1 MESVKTGKTNKVGK
15 NTEMAHTKTNK
26 ETHFKQVSAITNRI
40 RSIGG
45 IFTKIAKKVREL
57 VKKHPKK
64 SSAALVVLTPVAC
77 KRAKELDDKV
87 QDKSKQAEKENKINW
102 WKYSGLT
109 IATSLLLAACSAG
122 DIDKQIELEQEKQK
136 TEQEKKE
143 AENARDRA
151 NKSEIELEQERQKTN
166 KSGIELANSQIKAEQ
181 ERQKTEQEKQK
192 ANKSEIELEQ
202 QKQKTINTQRD
213 LIKEQKDFI
222 KETEQNCQEKHG
234 QLFIKRARIKTG
246 ITTGIAIEIE
256 AECKTPKPTKTNQT
270 PIQPKHLPNSK
281 HPHSQRGSKAQELI
295 AYLLF
300 EQKDFIIETE
310 QKCQEKHNQF
320 FIKKA
325 GIKGGAIEVEAECKT
340 PKPTKTNQTP
350 IQPKHLPNSKQP
362 HSQRGSKAQELIA
375 YLQKELESLPYSQ
388 KAIAKQVDFYKP
400 SSIAYLEL
408 DPRDFKVTE
417 EWQNE
422 NLKIRSKAQAKM
434 LEMRKPQANLSPS
447 QSFLFVQRIFADI
460 NKEIEAAAN
469 TEKKAE
475 KVGYGYSKRV

>member
-15 NTEMAHTKTNK
+15 NTEMAHTKANR
-26 ETHFKQVSAITNRI
+26 ETHFKQVSAITNTL

-64 SSAALVVLTPVAC
+64 SNAALVVLTHVAC

-87 QDKSKQAEKENKINW
+87 QDKSKQAEKENQINW

-109 IATSLLLAACSAG
+109 IAASLLLAACSVG
-122 DIDKQIELEQEKQK
+122 DIDKQIEL
-136 TEQEKKE
+136 EQEKKE

-151 NKSEIELEQERQKTN
+151 NKSGIELEQERQKTN

-181 ERQKTEQEKQK
+181 ERQKTEQERQK
-192 ANKSEIELEQ
+192 TNKSGIELEQ

-234 QLFIKRARIKTG
+234 QLFIKKARIKTG
-246 ITTGIAIEIE
+246 ITTGIAIEVE
-256 AECKTPKPTKTNQT
+256 AECKTPKPAKTNQT
-270 PIQPKHLPNSK
+270 PIQPKHLP
-281 HPHSQRGSKAQELI
+281 
-295 AYLLF
+295 
-300 EQKDFIIETE
+300 D
-310 QKCQEKHNQF
+310 
-320 FIKKA
+320 
-325 GIKGGAIEVEAECKT
+325 
-340 PKPTKTNQTP
+340 
-350 IQPKHLPNSKQP
+350 SKQP

-388 KAIAKQVDFYKP
+388 KAIAKQVDFYRP

-417 EWQNE
+417 EWQKE

-434 LEMRKPQANLSPS
+434 LEMRNPQAHLPAS
-447 QSFLFVQRIFADI
+447 QSLLFVQKIFADI
-460 NKEIEAAAN
+460 NKEIKIVAN

-475 KVGYGYSKRV
+475 KAGYGYSKRV

>member
-15 NTEMAHTKTNK
+15 NTETANTKANK
-26 ETHFKQVSAITNRI
+26 ETHFKQASAITNII

-45 IFTKIAKKVREL
+45 FFTKIMKRIREL

-64 SSAALVVLTPVAC
+64 SRAALVVLTHVAC
-77 KRAKELDDKV
+77 RKAKELDDKV
-87 QDKSKQAEKENKINW
+87 QDKSKQAEKENQINW

-109 IATSLLLAACSAG
+109 IAASLLLAACSAG
-122 DIDKQIELEQEKQK
+122 DTDKQIELEQEKQK
-136 TEQEKKE
+136 ANKSGIELEQERQKTEQERQKT
-143 AENARDRA
+143 

-202 QKQKTINTQRD
+202 QKQKTINTQRN

-234 QLFIKRARIKTG
+234 QLFIKKARIKTG

-281 HPHSQRGSKAQELI
+281 
-295 AYLLF
+295 
-300 EQKDFIIETE
+300 
-310 QKCQEKHNQF
+310 
-320 FIKKA
+320 
-325 GIKGGAIEVEAECKT
+325 
-340 PKPTKTNQTP
+340 
-350 IQPKHLPNSKQP
+350 QPR
-362 HSQRGSKAQELIA
+362 SQRGSKAQELIA

-388 KAIAKQVDFYKP
+388 KAIAKQVNFYRP

-408 DPRDFKVTE
+408 DPRDFNVTE
-417 EWQNE
+417 EWQKE

-434 LEMRKPQANLSPS
+434 LEMRNPQAHLPTS
-447 QSFLFVQRIFADI
+447 QSLLFVQKIFADV

-469 TEKKAE
+469 TEKKVE
-475 KVGYGYSKRV
+475 KRM

>member
-1 MESVKTGKTNKVGK
+1 MKSVKTGKTNKVGK
-15 NTEMAHTKTNK
+15 NTEMANTKTNK
-26 ETHFKQVSAITNRI
+26 ETYFKQVSAITNRI

-64 SSAALVVLTPVAC
+64 SNAALAVLTHVAC

-109 IATSLLLAACSAG
+109 IATSFLLAACSVG

-136 TEQEKKE
+136 T
-143 AENARDRA
+143 
-151 NKSEIELEQERQKTN
+151 NKSGIELEQKRQKTEQEKQKTN
-166 KSGIELANSQIKAEQ
+166 KSGIEL
-181 ERQKTEQEKQK
+181 EQEKQK
-192 ANKSEIELEQ
+192 
-202 QKQKTINTQRD
+202 TI
-213 LIKEQKDFI
+213 KAQKDFI
-222 KETEQNCQEKHG
+222 KDLEQNCEEKHG
-234 QLFIKRARIKTG
+234 
-246 ITTGIAIEIE
+246 
-256 AECKTPKPTKTNQT
+256 
-270 PIQPKHLPNSK
+270 
-281 HPHSQRGSKAQELI
+281 
-295 AYLLF
+295 
-300 EQKDFIIETE
+300 
-310 QKCQEKHNQF
+310 QF

-325 GIKGGAIEVEAECKT
+325 RIKDSISIEVEAECKT

-408 DPRDFKVTE
+408 DPRDFNVTE

-434 LEMRKPQANLSPS
+434 LEMRNPQANLAPF
-447 QSFLFVQRIFADI
+447 QSFSIIQNIVADI

-475 KVGYGYSKRV
+475 KVGYGYSKRM

>member
-1 MESVKTGKTNKVGK
+1 MKSVKTGKTNKVGK
-15 NTEMAHTKTNK
+15 NTEMANTKTNK
-26 ETHFKQVSAITNRI
+26 ETHFKQVSVIANMI

-57 VKKHPKK
+57 VKKHPEK
-64 SSAALVVLTPVAC
+64 SSAALVVLAHVAC

-87 QDKSKQAEKENKINW
+87 QDKSKQAEKENQINW

-109 IATSLLLAACSAG
+109 IATSLLLAACNAG
-122 DIDKQIELEQEKQK
+122 DIDKQIELEQEK
-136 TEQEKKE
+136 KE
-143 AENARDRA
+143 VENARDRA
-151 NKSEIELEQERQKTN
+151 NKSGIELEQQRQKAEQEKQKTN

-181 ERQKTEQEKQK
+181 ERQKT
-192 ANKSEIELEQ
+192 NKSGIELEQ
-202 QKQKTINTQRD
+202 QRQKAEQEKQKTINTQRD

-234 QLFIKRARIKTG
+234 QLFIKKARIKTG

-281 HPHSQRGSKAQELI
+281 
-295 AYLLF
+295 
-300 EQKDFIIETE
+300 
-310 QKCQEKHNQF
+310 
-320 FIKKA
+320 
-325 GIKGGAIEVEAECKT
+325 
-340 PKPTKTNQTP
+340 
-350 IQPKHLPNSKQP
+350 QPR
-362 HSQRGSKAQELIA
+362 SQRGSKAQELIA

-388 KAIAKQVDFYKP
+388 KAIAKQVNFYKP

-408 DPRDFKVTE
+408 DPRDFNATE

-434 LEMRKPQANLSPS
+434 LEMRNVKPYPQAHLSTS
-447 QSFLFVQRIFADI
+447 QSLLFVQKIFADV
-460 NKEIEAAAN
+460 NKEIKVVAN

-475 KVGYGYSKRV
+475 KVG

>member
-1 MESVKTGKTNKVGK
+1 MKSVKTGKTNKVGK

-26 ETHFKQVSAITNRI
+26 ETHFKQVSAITNRLK
-40 RSIGG
+40 SIGG
-45 IFTKIAKKVREL
+45 IFTKIVKKVREL

-64 SSAALVVLTPVAC
+64 SRVALVVLTHVVC

-87 QDKSKQAEKENKINW
+87 QDKSKQAEKENQINW

-109 IATSLLLAACSAG
+109 IATSLLLVACSAG
-122 DIDKQIELEQEKQK
+122 DVDKQIELEQEKQK

-151 NKSEIELEQERQKTN
+151 NKSGIELEQERQKTN

-234 QLFIKRARIKTG
+234 QLFIKKTRIKTG
-246 ITTGIAIEIE
+246 ITTGIAIEI
-256 AECKTPKPTKTNQT
+256 
-270 PIQPKHLPNSK
+270 
-281 HPHSQRGSKAQELI
+281 
-295 AYLLF
+295 
-300 EQKDFIIETE
+300 
-310 QKCQEKHNQF
+310 
-320 FIKKA
+320 
-325 GIKGGAIEVEAECKT
+325 EAECKT

-434 LEMRKPQANLSPS
+434 LEMRKPQANLSAS
-447 QSFLFVQRIFADI
+447 QSLLFVQKIFADI
-460 NKEIEAAAN
+460 NKEIEASAN
-469 TEKKAE
+469 SEKKAE
-475 KVGYGYSKRV
+475 KVGYSYSKRM

>member
-1 MESVKTGKTNKVGK
+1 MPVIRVLVMLATMMMKLVKT
-15 NTEMAHTKTNK
+15 AK
-26 ETHFKQVSAITNRI
+26 E
-40 RSIGG
+40 
-45 IFTKIAKKVREL
+45 KKVFKNVGVSVMGITFWEAIKDSI
-57 VKKHPKK
+57 KKQIKK
-64 SSAALVVLTPVAC
+64 SDWICGNVKTADDYLKTHPNSWLNSTIGVVTITAMLMNVCFADDQSKKEVAETQ
-77 KRAKELDDKV
+77 KEAENARDRAN
-87 QDKSKQAEKENKINW
+87 KS
-102 WKYSGLT
+102 G
-109 IATSLLLAACSAG
+109 
-122 DIDKQIELEQEKQK
+122 IELGQEKQKTSNIETNNQIKVEQEKQK

-151 NKSEIELEQERQKTN
+151 NKSGIELEQE
-166 KSGIELANSQIKAEQ
+166 
-181 ERQKTEQEKQK
+181 
-192 ANKSEIELEQ
+192 
-202 QKQKTINTQRD
+202 KQKT
-213 LIKEQKDFI
+213 IKEQKDFI

-234 QLFIKRARIKTG
+234 QL
-246 ITTGIAIEIE
+246 
-256 AECKTPKPTKTNQT
+256 
-270 PIQPKHLPNSK
+270 
-281 HPHSQRGSKAQELI
+281 
-295 AYLLF
+295 
-300 EQKDFIIETE
+300 
-310 QKCQEKHNQF
+310 

-362 HSQRGSKAQELIA
+362 RSQRGSKAQELIA

-434 LEMRKPQANLSPS
+434 LEMRNPQAHLPTS
-447 QSFLFVQRIFADI
+447 QSLLFVQKIFADV
-460 NKEIEAAAN
+460 NKEIEVAAN

-475 KVGYGYSKRV
+475 KAGYGYSKRM

>member
-15 NTEMAHTKTNK
+15 NTETANTKANE
-26 ETHFKQVSAITNRI
+26 ETHFKQASTITNTL

-45 IFTKIAKKVREL
+45 FFTKIAKKVREL
-57 VKKHPKK
+57 VKKHPEK
-64 SSAALVVLTPVAC
+64 SSAALVVLTHVAC

-87 QDKSKQAEKENKINW
+87 QDKSKQAEKENQINW

-122 DIDKQIELEQEKQK
+122 DIDKQIELEQEK
-136 TEQEKKE
+136 KE

-151 NKSEIELEQERQKTN
+151 NKSGIELEQE
-166 KSGIELANSQIKAEQ
+166 
-181 ERQKTEQEKQK
+181 
-192 ANKSEIELEQ
+192 
-202 QKQKTINTQRD
+202 KQKTINTQ
-213 LIKEQKDFI
+213 KDFI
-222 KETEQNCQEKHG
+222 KYAEQN
-234 QLFIKRARIKTG
+234 
-246 ITTGIAIEIE
+246 
-256 AECKTPKPTKTNQT
+256 
-270 PIQPKHLPNSK
+270 
-281 HPHSQRGSKAQELI
+281 
-295 AYLLF
+295 
-300 EQKDFIIETE
+300 
-310 QKCQEKHNQF
+310 CQEKHNQF

-325 GIKGGAIEVEAECKT
+325 GIKGGAIEIEAECKT
-340 PKPTKTNQTP
+340 PKPAKTNQTP

-362 HSQRGSKAQELIA
+362 RSQRGSKAQELIA

-408 DPRDFKVTE
+408 DPRDFNAAE
-417 EWQNE
+417 EWQKE

-434 LEMRKPQANLSPS
+434 LEMRSLKLDPQAHLSTS
-447 QSFLFVQRIFADI
+447 QSLLFVQKIFADI

-475 KVGYGYSKRV
+475 KAGYGYSKRM

>member
-1 MESVKTGKTNKVGK
+1 MESVKTGRTNKVGK
-15 NTEMAHTKTNK
+15 NAETANTKTNK
-26 ETHFKQVSAITNRI
+26 ETHFKQVSAITNRL

-57 VKKHPKK
+57 FKKHPKK
-64 SSAALVVLTPVAC
+64 SNVALVVLTHVAC

-87 QDKSKQAEKENKINW
+87 QDKSKQAEKENQINW

-109 IATSLLLAACSAG
+109 IATSLLLAACNAG
-122 DIDKQIELEQEKQK
+122 DIDKQIELEQEK
-136 TEQEKKE
+136 KE
-143 AENARDRA
+143 VENARDRA
-151 NKSEIELEQERQKTN
+151 NKSGIELEQQRQKTEQERQKTN

-181 ERQKTEQEKQK
+181 ERQKT
-192 ANKSEIELEQ
+192 NKSGIELEQ
-202 QKQKTINTQRD
+202 QRQKAEQEKQKTINTQRD

-234 QLFIKRARIKTG
+234 QLFIKKTRIKTG

-281 HPHSQRGSKAQELI
+281 
-295 AYLLF
+295 
-300 EQKDFIIETE
+300 
-310 QKCQEKHNQF
+310 
-320 FIKKA
+320 
-325 GIKGGAIEVEAECKT
+325 
-340 PKPTKTNQTP
+340 
-350 IQPKHLPNSKQP
+350 QP
-362 HSQRGSKAQELIA
+362 HSQRGSKVQELIA

-434 LEMRKPQANLSPS
+434 LEMRNVKPYPQANLSPF
-447 QSFLFVQRIFADI
+447 QSFSILQNIVADI
-460 NKEIEAAAN
+460 NKGIEAAAN

-475 KVGYGYSKRV
+475 KVGYGYSKRM

>member
-15 NTEMAHTKTNK
+15 NTEMANTKTNK
-26 ETHFKQVSAITNRI
+26 ETHFKQASAITNTL

-45 IFTKIAKKVREL
+45 IFTKIMKRVREL

-64 SSAALVVLTPVAC
+64 SDAALVVLTHAAC

-109 IATSLLLAACSAG
+109 IATSLLLAACSVG
-122 DIDKQIELEQEKQK
+122 DIDKQIEL
-136 TEQEKKE
+136 EQEKKE

-151 NKSEIELEQERQKTN
+151 NKSGIELEQE
-166 KSGIELANSQIKAEQ
+166 
-181 ERQKTEQEKQK
+181 
-192 ANKSEIELEQ
+192 
-202 QKQKTINTQRD
+202 KQKTINTQ
-213 LIKEQKDFI
+213 KDFI
-222 KETEQNCQEKHG
+222 KYAEQNCQE
-234 QLFIKRARIKTG
+234 
-246 ITTGIAIEIE
+246 
-256 AECKTPKPTKTNQT
+256 N
-270 PIQPKHLPNSK
+270 
-281 HPHSQRGSKAQELI
+281 HS
-295 AYLLF
+295 
-300 EQKDFIIETE
+300 
-310 QKCQEKHNQF
+310 QF

-340 PKPTKTNQTP
+340 SKPTKTNQTP

-362 HSQRGSKAQELIA
+362 RSQRGSKAQELIA

-388 KAIAKQVDFYKP
+388 KAIAKQVDFYRP

-417 EWQNE
+417 EWQKE
-422 NLKIRSKAQAKM
+422 NLKIRSKAQAKI
-434 LEMRKPQANLSPS
+434 LEMRKPQAHLPTS
-447 QSFLFVQRIFADI
+447 QSLLFVQKIFADI

-475 KVGYGYSKRV
+475 KVSYGYSKRM

>member
-15 NTEMAHTKTNK
+15 NTEMANTKANK
-26 ETHFKQVSAITNRI
+26 ETHFKQASVITNTL

-45 IFTKIAKKVREL
+45 FFTKIMKRVREL

-64 SSAALVVLTPVAC
+64 SNVALVVLTHVAC

-87 QDKSKQAEKENKINW
+87 QDKSKQAEKENQINW

-109 IATSLLLAACSAG
+109 IATSLLLAACNVG
-122 DIDKQIELEQEKQK
+122 DIDKQIELEQEK
-136 TEQEKKE
+136 KE
-143 AENARDRA
+143 VENARDRA
-151 NKSEIELEQERQKTN
+151 NKSGIELEQERQKTEQERQKTN
-166 KSGIELANSQIKAEQ
+166 KSGMELANSQIKAEQ
-181 ERQKTEQEKQK
+181 ERQKT
-192 ANKSEIELEQ
+192 NKSGIELEQ
-202 QKQKTINTQRD
+202 QRQKAEQEKQKTINTQRD

-234 QLFIKRARIKTG
+234 QLFIKKTRIKTG

-256 AECKTPKPTKTNQT
+256 AECKTPKP
-270 PIQPKHLPNSK
+270 
-281 HPHSQRGSKAQELI
+281 A
-295 AYLLF
+295 
-300 EQKDFIIETE
+300 
-310 QKCQEKHNQF
+310 
-320 FIKKA
+320 
-325 GIKGGAIEVEAECKT
+325 
-340 PKPTKTNQTP
+340 KTNQTP

-362 HSQRGSKAQELIA
+362 HSQRGSKTQELIA

-434 LEMRKPQANLSPS
+434 LEMRNPQAHLSAS
-447 QSFLFVQRIFADI
+447 QSLLFVQKIFADV
-460 NKEIEAAAN
+460 N
-469 TEKKAE
+469 
-475 KVGYGYSKRV
+475 

>member
-1 MESVKTGKTNKVGK
+1 MESGRTNKVGK
-15 NTEMAHTKTNK
+15 NAETANTKTNK
-26 ETHFKQVSAITNRI
+26 KTHFKQVSAITNRL

-64 SSAALVVLTPVAC
+64 SNVALVVLTHVAC

-109 IATSLLLAACSAG
+109 ITTSLLLAACSAG
-122 DIDKQIELEQEKQK
+122 DIDKQIELEQE
-136 TEQEKKE
+136 
-143 AENARDRA
+143 
-151 NKSEIELEQERQKTN
+151 
-166 KSGIELANSQIKAEQ
+166 
-181 ERQKTEQEKQK
+181 RQKTEQEKQK
-192 ANKSEIELEQ
+192 TSNIETNNQIKVEQEQ
-202 QKQKTINTQRD
+202 QKT
-213 LIKEQKDFI
+213 IKEQKDLV
-222 KETEQNCQEKHG
+222 KEQKDLVKEQKDLVKEQKDLVKEQKDLVKKAEQNCQE
-234 QLFIKRARIKTG
+234 
-246 ITTGIAIEIE
+246 
-256 AECKTPKPTKTNQT
+256 N
-270 PIQPKHLPNSK
+270 
-281 HPHSQRGSKAQELI
+281 HS
-295 AYLLF
+295 
-300 EQKDFIIETE
+300 
-310 QKCQEKHNQF
+310 QF
-320 FIKKA
+320 FIKKL
-325 GIKGGAIEVEAECKT
+325 GIKGGIAIEVEAECKT

-350 IQPKHLPNSKQP
+350 IQPKHLPNSKQS

-434 LEMRKPQANLSPS
+434 LEMRKPQAHLPTS
-447 QSFLFVQRIFADI
+447 QSLLFVQKIFADI
-460 NKEIEAAAN
+460 NKEIEVVAN
-469 TEKKAE
+469 TEKKVE
-475 KVGYGYSKRV
+475 KAGYGYSKRV

>member
-15 NTEMAHTKTNK
+15 NTEMANTKTNK
-26 ETHFKQVSAITNRI
+26 KTHFKQVSAIINTLK
-40 RSIGG
+40 SIGG
-45 IFTKIAKKVREL
+45 FFTKIVKKVRGL

-64 SSAALVVLTPVAC
+64 SNAALVVLTHVAC
-77 KRAKELDDKV
+77 KKAKELDDKV
-87 QDKSKQAEKENKINW
+87 QDKSKQAEKENQINW

-109 IATSLLLAACSAG
+109 IATSLLLAACSVG
-122 DIDKQIELEQEKQK
+122 DTDKQIELEQEKQEANKSGIELEQERQK
-136 TEQEKKE
+136 TEQERQKTEQERQKTE
-143 AENARDRA
+143 QERQ
-151 NKSEIELEQERQKTN
+151 KTEQERQKTN

-234 QLFIKRARIKTG
+234 QLFIKKTRIKTG

-270 PIQPKHLPNSK
+270 P
-281 HPHSQRGSKAQELI
+281 
-295 AYLLF
+295 
-300 EQKDFIIETE
+300 T
-310 QKCQEKHNQF
+310 
-320 FIKKA
+320 
-325 GIKGGAIEVEAECKT
+325 
-340 PKPTKTNQTP
+340 
-350 IQPKHLPNSKQP
+350 QPKHLPNSKQP
-362 HSQRGSKAQELIA
+362 HSQRGSKTQELIT

-388 KAIAKQVDFYKP
+388 KAIAKQVNFYRP

-408 DPRDFKVTE
+408 DPRDFNVTE

-434 LEMRKPQANLSPS
+434 LEMRDLKPDPQAHLSTS
-447 QSFLFVQRIFADI
+447 QSLLFVQKIFADV
-460 NKEIEAAAN
+460 NKEIKVVAN
-469 TEKKAE
+469 TEKKVE
-475 KVGYGYSKRV
+475 KVSYGYSKRM

>member
-15 NTEMAHTKTNK
+15 NTETANTKANK
-26 ETHFKQVSAITNRI
+26 ETHFKQASAITNII

-45 IFTKIAKKVREL
+45 FFTKIAKRVREL

-64 SSAALVVLTPVAC
+64 SNAALVVLTHVAC
-77 KRAKELDDKV
+77 KKAKELDDKV
-87 QDKSKQAEKENKINW
+87 QDKSKQAEKENQINW

-109 IATSLLLAACSAG
+109 IAASLLLAACSVG

-136 TEQEKKE
+136 TEQEQQKTEQEKQK
-143 AENARDRA
+143 A
-151 NKSEIELEQERQKTN
+151 NKSGIELEQERQKTN

-181 ERQKTEQEKQK
+181 ERQKTEQERQK
-192 ANKSEIELEQ
+192 TNKSGIELEQ

-234 QLFIKRARIKTG
+234 QLFIKKARIKTG

-281 HPHSQRGSKAQELI
+281 QLR
-295 AYLLF
+295 
-300 EQKDFIIETE
+300 
-310 QKCQEKHNQF
+310 
-320 FIKKA
+320 
-325 GIKGGAIEVEAECKT
+325 
-340 PKPTKTNQTP
+340 
-350 IQPKHLPNSKQP
+350 
-362 HSQRGSKAQELIA
+362 SQRGSKAQELIA

-408 DPRDFKVTE
+408 DPRDFNVTE
-417 EWQNE
+417 EWQKE

-434 LEMRKPQANLSPS
+434 LEMRSLKPDPQAHLPTS
-447 QSFLFVQRIFADI
+447 QSLLLVQKIFADVS
-460 NKEIEAAAN
+460 KEIKVVAN
-469 TEKKAE
+469 TEKKVE
-475 KVGYGYSKRV
+475 KAGYGYSKRM